1 LRGPRP
7 DSSAPKPRPGNPT
20 SLADGG
26 FGGGP
31 GGPIAGGGFRE
42 WSDQLRDIEEMLD
55 DPQLRGEVARIRDR
69 ARELR
74 SEAQRHAK
82 EPDWERVQKLVAE
95 PLVELQVR
103 LAEELAKRESPDALV
118 PLDRDP
124 VPRQYSDLVRRY
136 YERLGSGK

>member
-1 LRGPRP
+1 
-7 DSSAPKPRPGNPT
+7 
-20 SLADGG
+20 
-26 FGGGP
+26 
-31 GGPIAGGGFRE
+31 
-42 WSDQLRDIEEMLD
+42 LRDIEEMLD